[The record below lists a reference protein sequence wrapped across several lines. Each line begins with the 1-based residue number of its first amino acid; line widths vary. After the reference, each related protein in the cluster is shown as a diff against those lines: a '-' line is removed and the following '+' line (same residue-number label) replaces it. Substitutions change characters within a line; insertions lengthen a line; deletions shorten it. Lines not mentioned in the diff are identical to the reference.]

1 MAAAFVAPSLQA
13 QHLVTPVT
21 APVAPAATA
30 TGGFPRSGAAA
41 AAAVA
46 GALVARSVGGQ
57 RRKVKQNKLAK
68 VQCKASTLDQLKEVT
83 GQGMVEGWF
92 FDGFCGGKGV
102 WMCLGFCG
110 VERLLGLKFE
120 QLLEEILVGIC
131 WSNILVLF

>member
-13 QHLVTPVT
+13 QHLVTPV
-21 APVAPAATA
+21 ASPVAPAAATA

-83 GQGMVEGWF
+83 GHGMGRVDDFWGMEELSGWF
-92 FDGFCGGKGV
+92 VESRGFGV
-102 WMCLGFCG
+102 
-110 VERLLGLKFE
+110 
-120 QLLEEILVGIC
+120 
-131 WSNILVLF
+131 